1 MRSVKINITRRLSHK
16 IATCLG
22 VALEPNIYKV
32 RKDSPSFQ
40 LEAPCNAIGNT
51 LLWGAFSGYDNING
65 GQYLEYVSIG
75 RYCSIGMNVAV
86 GLVSHPTKW
95 LSTTWMQYVARPFHW
110 NGFISRTVDTKP
122 FRTPNRTV
130 LGNDVWIGA
139 GAKIMAGVKIS
150 DGAIVAAGAVV
161 TKDVP
166 PYAIVGG
173 VPAKVIKYRFD
184 EAIIKELLELKWW
197 NYNIADFGEIDWSD
211 IRPAISQIRRRIES
225 HAVKP
230 FRGEIVDDAALWPY
244 SWRVPF
250 FWEVTRSR
258 IRIKFLGLWIVHHKR
273 KGSEA

>member
-51 LLWGAFSGYDNING
+51 LLWGAFSGYDLLNG
-65 GQYLEYVSIG
+65 GQAIANAKVG
-75 RYCSIGMNVAV
+75 RYCSIAKDVDI
-86 GLVSHPTKW
+86 GLVSHPVSW
-95 LSTTWMQYVARPFHW
+95 LSTSALQYATNYLHWEKFAGRPCHKLTI
-110 NGFISRTVDTKP
+110 NKDT
-122 FRTPNRTV
+122 RV
-130 LGNDVWIGA
+130 EIGNDVWIGA

-184 EAIIKELLELKWW
+184 EAITKELLELKWW